1 MSRFKKKIPMKN
13 KLIKTIDIKKNIT
26 LNLYDSSKKLA
37 GDRWLIKLI
46 IQMEIPVT
54 EALIRE
60 DYELMDIVTE
70 MKKVLGEKVLFEQV
84 LERIFIDEANKETV
98 LKELTESFL
107 NNTLSYFS
115 HEEFPKRYV
124 LKKYKEM
131 VEKETRYH

>member
-1 MSRFKKKIPMKN
+1 MKK

-46 IQMEIPVT
+46 IRMEIPVK
-54 EALIRE
+54 EALIQK
-60 DYELMDIVTE
+60 DSELVDIVTE
-70 MKKVLGEKVLFEQV
+70 IKKVLGEKVLFEQV
-84 LERIFIDEANKETV
+84 LERIFIDEADKETV

-107 NNTLSYFS
+107 NNTLSYLS

>member
-1 MSRFKKKIPMKN
+1 MKN

-37 GDRWLIKLI
+37 GDSWLIKLI
-46 IQMEIPVT
+46 VQMEIPVT
-54 EALIRE
+54 EALIQE
-60 DYELMDIVTE
+60 DSELVDIVTE
-70 MKKVLGEKVLFEQV
+70 IKKVLGEKVLFEQV
-84 LERIFIDEANKETV
+84 LERIFIDDAKKEAV

-107 NNTLSYFS
+107 DNTFNYLS
-115 HEEFPKRYV
+115 HKEFPKRYV

>member
-1 MSRFKKKIPMKN
+1 MKK

-46 IQMEIPVT
+46 IRMEIPVT
-54 EALIRE
+54 EALIQE
-60 DYELMDIVTE
+60 DSELVDIVTE
-70 MKKVLGEKVLFEQV
+70 IKKVLGEKVLFEQV
-84 LERIFIDEANKETV
+84 LERIFIDEANKEAV

-107 NNTLSYFS
+107 NNTLSYLS

-124 LKKYKEM
+124 LKKYKEV

>member
-1 MSRFKKKIPMKN
+1 MKN

-37 GDRWLIKLI
+37 GDSWLIKLI
-46 IQMEIPVT
+46 VRMEIPVT
-54 EALIRE
+54 EALIQE
-60 DYELMDIVTE
+60 NSELVDIVTE
-70 MKKVLGEKVLFEQV
+70 IKKVLGEKVLFEQV
-84 LERIFIDEANKETV
+84 LERIFIDDAKKEAV

-107 NNTLSYFS
+107 DNTFNYLS
-115 HEEFPKRYV
+115 HKEFPKRYV

>member
-1 MSRFKKKIPMKN
+1 MKN

-37 GDRWLIKLI
+37 GDSWLVKLI
-46 IQMEIPVT
+46 VQMEIPVMA
-54 EALIRE
+54 ALIQE
-60 DYELMDIVTE
+60 DSELVDIVTE
-70 MKKVLGEKVLFEQV
+70 IKKVLGEKVLFEQV
-84 LERIFIDEANKETV
+84 LERIFIDDAKKEAV

-107 NNTLSYFS
+107 DNTLNYLS
-115 HEEFPKRYV
+115 HKEFPKRYV